1 MRITQTMNRLTSST
15 RVRVLAVTFAGF
27 LLAIQSAIVG
37 ASEPSL
43 RGFAT
48 STSISPG
55 QTVRFKV
62 ETDASAYSITIY
74 QLGDGGGG
82 AQLVASLPTP
92 PGPQVQP
99 PCVADPSS
107 GVVDCSGWSESASWT
122 VPTTAAPGVY
132 DALLQRSDTTDISH
146 IVFVVS
152 DEPGTTEE

>member
-1 MRITQTMNRLTSST
+1 MMITQTMSRIASCP
-15 RVRVLAVTFAGF
+15 RVRLLAVTFAGF
-27 LLAIQSAIVG
+27 LLATQSAIGG

-48 STSISPG
+48 STSVSPG
-55 QTVRFKV
+55 QTVRFKI
-62 ETDASAYSITIY
+62 ETEAPAYTITIY

-92 PGPQVQP
+92 PAPQAQP
-99 PCVADPSS
+99 PCVSDPSS
-107 GVVDCSGWSESASWT
+107 GVVDCSSWSESASWT
-122 VPTTAAPGVY
+122 VPTNAAPGVY

>member
-1 MRITQTMNRLTSST
+1 MNRIASST
-15 RVRVLAVTFAGF
+15 RLRVLAITFAGF
-27 LLAIQSAIVG
+27 FLATQSAIVG

-48 STSISPG
+48 STSVSPG

-99 PCVADPSS
+99 PCVSDPNS
-107 GVVDCSGWSESASWT
+107 GVVDCSSWSESASWT
-122 VPTTAAPGVY
+122 VPTNAAPGVY